1 MTFEIT
7 KESKDILVDALELY
21 MASRANYALELEEYL
36 REEYKENGNR
46 STTNKKRINNAIKT
60 NRATHDKAERLWCEL
75 SKLRES

>member
-36 REEYKENGNR
+36 REDN
-46 STTNKKRINNAIKT
+46 TNKKRIKNAIEQ